1 MKILVDSN
9 VVIDFLSD
17 REEFSDEAEK
27 IFLFGHV
34 TGHANSYLHQL

>member
-17 REEFSDEAEK
+17 REEFSDEASLYK
-27 IFLFGHV
+27 CRK
-34 TGHANSYLHQL
+34 T